1 MVKILWVDD
10 EVELLKPHV
19 LFLKQKGYEVDT
31 CNNGYDAIDMAA
43 EGAYDLIILDEM
55 MPGMTGLE
63 TLPKIK
69 EVRPTTPVI
78 MVTKSEEENIMDKA
92 VGSKIADYLIKPV
105 NPNQV
110 LLSIK
115 KNVHQ
120 QQLVT
125 EQTTADY
132 RSEFGRI
139 SSSLQMAETFSD
151 WCSLYRKLTNW
162 EVELSESTDQ
172 GIKEVLTYQKTEA
185 NQEFCKFVRRNYYN
199 WINKRSDETPV
210 MSHTLMRT
218 NIFPVADENPKT
230 TLLLIDNFRYDQWR
244 SISSL
249 LRGYYDVAQDDF
261 YCAILPTATQYAR
274 NAIFAGLMPLAIDKL
289 MPNKWLNDNEEGGKN
304 QYEEEFLK
312 RLMAQNGK
320 NWKFSFDKLVRP
332 EQGRRLVDN
341 IQKVYDADFSVIIY
355 NFLDIL
361 SHARTET
368 DIIRE
373 LTEDDAAFRSLTRS
387 WFEHSDLYTIL
398 KLLSERGHTV
408 VITSDHG
415 TSPSFDTGHEESD
428 RFNTRQFEVI
438 VNGFLNVRYG
448 MGDWVLEYEDK
459 CVYLNHNLIY
469 ERGLDLAEVQNEV
482 AIFAM
487 QFRGV
492 SHALSATA
500 MRTSYFGSGY
510 ARKMQNSFYPRRSGD
525 VILNLM
531 PGWIEEQ
538 ERCWSSSGSMYGYDT
553 QVPLVFYG
561 VSVGPQRIKRR
572 VDMTAVAPTV
582 ARMLEITEPAA
593 SEGEVLPEIIDL

>member
-19 LFLKQKGYEVDT
+19 LFLQQKGYEVDT
-31 CNNGYDAIDMAA
+31 CNNGYDAIDMAS
-43 EGAYDLIILDEM
+43 EGSYDLIILDEM

-63 TLPKIK
+63 TLPQIK

-139 SSSLQMAETFSD
+139 SSSLQMADTFQD
-151 WCSLYRKLTNW
+151 WCALYRKLTAW
-162 EVELSESTDQ
+162 EVELAESTDQ
-172 GIKEVLTYQKTEA
+172 SIKEVLTYQKSEA

-199 WINKRSDETPV
+199 WINKRSDDTPV

-218 NIFPVADENPKT
+218 NIFPVVDENPKT

-274 NAIFAGLMPLAIDKL
+274 NAVFAGLMPLAIDKL

-312 RLMAQNGK
+312 RLMSQNGK
-320 NWKFSFDKLVRP
+320 SWKFSFDKLVRP
-332 EQGRRLVDN
+332 EQGRKLVDN
-341 IQKVYDADFSVIIY
+341 IQKVYDADFSVIVY

-415 TSPSFDTGHEESD
+415 TIRVDNPVKVTGDRETSANLRYKTGRNLAYNSREVYEILKPEDVQLPSS
-428 RFNTRQFEVI
+428 
-438 VNGFLNVRYG
+438 
-448 MGDWVLEYEDK
+448 
-459 CVYLNHNLIY
+459 NLTSSY
-469 ERGLDLAEVQNEV
+469 
-482 AIFAM
+482 IFAYNTDFLVYNNDANRHIRYYRNTFQHGGISM
-487 QFRGV
+487 
-492 SHALSATA
+492 
-500 MRTSYFGSGY
+500 
-510 ARKMQNSFYPRRSGD
+510 
-525 VILNLM
+525 
-531 PGWIEEQ
+531 EE
-538 ERCWSSSGSMYGYDT
+538 MI
-553 QVPLVFYG
+553 VPY
-561 VSVGPQRIKRR
+561 I
-572 VDMTAVAPTV
+572 
-582 ARMLEITEPAA
+582 
-593 SEGEVLPEIIDL
+593 VLKPKK

>member
-19 LFLKQKGYEVDT
+19 LFLQQKGYEVDT
-31 CNNGYDAIDMAA
+31 CNNGYDAIDMAS

-139 SSSLQMAETFSD
+139 SSSLQMADTFQD
-151 WCSLYRKLTNW
+151 WCALYRKLTAW
-162 EVELSESTDQ
+162 EVELAESTDQ
-172 GIKEVLTYQKTEA
+172 SIKEVLTYQKSEA

-199 WINKRSDETPV
+199 WINKRSDDTPV

-218 NIFPVADENPKT
+218 NIFPVVDENPKT

-249 LRGYYDVAQDDF
+249 LRGWYDVAQDDF

-274 NAIFAGLMPLAIDKL
+274 NAIFSGL
-289 MPNKWLNDNEEGGKN
+289 MPNKIAKMFPELWVDEDEEEGKN
-304 QYEEEFLK
+304 LNEGPLIKTQLERYRRHHTFSYTKINDSAGAE
-312 RLMAQNGK
+312 
-320 NWKFSFDKLVRP
+320 KFM
-332 EQGRRLVDN
+332 
-341 IQKVYDADFSVIIY
+341 QKFNQLGHNALNVVVF
-355 NFLDIL
+355 NFIDML
-361 SHARTET
+361 SHARTESKMV
-368 DIIRE
+368 RE
-373 LTEDDAAFRSLTRS
+373 LASNESAYRSITLS
-387 WFEHSDLYTIL
+387 WFRHSVI
-398 KLLSERGHTV
+398 SELFKQLAQTDCRV
-408 VITSDHG
+408 VVTTDHG
-415 TSPSFDTGHEESD
+415 SIRVSKPVKIVGDRNTNTNLRYKLGKNLGYSD
-428 RFNTRQFEVI
+428 KDLFTIKEPAKVQ
-438 VNGFLNVRYG
+438 LPAP
-448 MGDWVLEYEDK
+448 
-459 CVYLNHNLIY
+459 NL
-469 ERGLDLAEVQNEV
+469 
-482 AIFAM
+482 
-487 QFRGV
+487 
-492 SHALSATA
+492 S
-500 MRTSYFGSGY
+500 TSYVFATG
-510 ARKMQNSFYPRRSGD
+510 NSFFAYPNNYNYYVSYYKDTFQHGG
-525 VILNLM
+525 ISM
-531 PGWIEEQ
+531 EE
-538 ERCWSSSGSMYGYDT
+538 MI
-553 QVPLVFYG
+553 VPF
-561 VSVGPQRIKRR
+561 I
-572 VDMTAVAPTV
+572 
-582 ARMLEITEPAA
+582 
-593 SEGEVLPEIIDL
+593 VLKPR

>member
-19 LFLKQKGYEVDT
+19 LFLQQKGYEVDT
-31 CNNGYDAIDMAA
+31 CNNGYDAIDMAS

-139 SSSLQMAETFSD
+139 SSSLQMADTFQD
-151 WCSLYRKLTNW
+151 WCALYRKLTAW
-162 EVELSESTDQ
+162 EVELAESTDQ
-172 GIKEVLTYQKTEA
+172 SIKEVLTYQKSEA

-199 WINKRSDETPV
+199 WINKRSDDTPV

-218 NIFPVADENPKT
+218 NIFPVVDENPKT

-249 LRGYYDVAQDDF
+249 LRGWYDVAQDDF

-274 NAIFAGLMPLAIDKL
+274 NAVFAGLMPLAIDRL

-312 RLMAQNGK
+312 RLMSQNGK

-332 EQGRRLVDN
+332 EQGRKLVDN
-341 IQKVYDADFSVIIY
+341 IQKVYDADFSVIVY

-387 WFEHSDLYTIL
+387 WFEHGPLHHPQAPLRAGTHRRHHLGPRHDPRGQPGEGDRRPRDLGQPALQDGPQPRVQLPRSLRNPETRGRAAAVEQPHVELHLRLQHRFPRLQQRREPPHPLLPQHVPARRHFDGGDDRTVYRSKAKTIDENHSHHL
-398 KLLSERGHTV
+398 AGRASAGRRG
-408 VITSDHG
+408 DHRLAG
-415 TSPSFDTGHEESD
+415 PP
-428 RFNTRQFEVI
+428 
-438 VNGFLNVRYG
+438 YG
-448 MGDWVLEYEDK
+448 GRL
-459 CVYLNHNLIY
+459 
-469 ERGLDLAEVQNEV
+469 
-482 AIFAM
+482 
-487 QFRGV
+487 
-492 SHALSATA
+492 
-500 MRTSYFGSGY
+500 
-510 ARKMQNSFYPRRSGD
+510 PRRDGRGQ
-525 VILNLM
+525 NHAH
-531 PGWIEEQ
+531 P
-538 ERCWSSSGSMYGYDT
+538 
-553 QVPLVFYG
+553 
-561 VSVGPQRIKRR
+561 
-572 VDMTAVAPTV
+572 
-582 ARMLEITEPAA
+582 
-593 SEGEVLPEIIDL
+593 